1 MFVPGLIQGRWL
13 GTEDLEA
20 LRGLIAK
27 HPDWSRRR
35 LSIALCE
42 VLNWRTASGQ
52 LKDMSACLLLNK
64 LADRGFIELPPRQ
77 CGGGRRVLR
86 ALWEPELFT
95 LSAGGGNLIQ
105 GPLGTLQPLEVI
117 AVEPRTTQ
125 ANAFVWHLGQHHY
138 LGYGGGAGQNLRYLL
153 RDCYGR
159 DLACVLFGAAAWKVK
174 VRDAFIGWNP
184 QQRQQRLSLI
194 VNNSRFLILPH
205 VRVPHLASHILGT
218 ILRRLRSDW
227 QRKYQLAPCLAE
239 TFVER
244 ERFAG
249 VCYRAANWLP
259 VGQTCGRSRLDRDHR
274 LQVPVKDIYL
284 YPLCKD
290 FKERLCG

>member
-1 MFVPGLIQGRWL
+1 M
-13 GTEDLEA
+13 
-20 LRGLIAK
+20 
-27 HPDWSRRR
+27 
-35 LSIALCE
+35 
-42 VLNWRTASGQ
+42 
-52 LKDMSACLLLNK
+52 
-64 LADRGFIELPPRQ
+64 
-77 CGGGRRVLR
+77 
-86 ALWEPELFT
+86 LF
-95 LSAGGGNLIQ
+95 A
-105 GPLGTLQPLEVI
+105 
-117 AVEPRTTQ
+117 
-125 ANAFVWHLGQHHY
+125 
-138 LGYGGGAGQNLRYLL
+138 
-153 RDCYGR
+153 
-159 DLACVLFGAAAWKVK
+159 AAAWKVK